1 MSSDTVETAP
11 TSGDRPDAASLAR
24 AVRYGDLRAADVVAA
39 SLERARA
46 VQGALNAFTA
56 IDEAGA
62 SRAAEAIDRARAAGE
77 SLPPLAGVPVV
88 IKDMTPTAGLP
99 TTLGSWTTDDGVD
112 GPGGGEDAPIVARLR
127 AAGAVVVAKST
138 TPEFAHSS
146 LTSSPRHGATRNPWD
161 PSRTCGGSSGGSAVA
176 VATGVAPFAEG
187 TDMGGSVRIP
197 AGACGTVGLKPS
209 LGRIPMTILPT
220 PIDTISHFGPLA
232 GSVADAVAFT
242 AATAGP
248 SDLDLLSQVRPFD
261 ASACAPASLEGVRIA
276 HSPDLGYCAVSDA
289 VRTCLERALDRL
301 RDAGATVAEVRLPW
315 TREALDAWLVK
326 WGVLLAMFPSG
337 RGRENR
343 ARMDPALVELIER
356 GERTSALELKRTE
369 LVQASMAADMA
380 AVMAEHDALAC
391 PTNAI
396 EAPSVDA
403 TDADFEGADEAG
415 RLTTF
420 DMAHAFNMVPTYPVI
435 SLPAGL
441 SFAGL
446 PVGLQLVGPRYRD
459 ERLLALAGGVERA
472 LGTPPAPPSWSSTA
486 RRPPRGV

>member
-1 MSSDTVETAP
+1 MSEERS
-11 TSGDRPDAASLAR
+11 DAASLAR
-24 AVRYGDLRAADVVAA
+24 AVRDGDRSAADVVAA
-39 SLERARA
+39 SLERARE
-46 VQGALNAFTA
+46 VQGALNAFTV
-56 IDEAGA
+56 IDETGA
-62 SRAAEAIDRARAAGE
+62 ARAAEAIDRSRAAGE
-77 SLPPLAGVPVV
+77 ALPPLAGVPVV

-99 TTLGSWTTDDGVD
+99 TTLGSWTTGDGVD
-112 GPGGGEDAPIVARLR
+112 GFDGGEDALIVARLR
-127 AAGAVVVAKST
+127 GAGAIVVAKST

-146 LTSSPRHGATRNPWD
+146 LTGSPRYGTTRNPWD

-197 AGACGTVGLKPS
+197 AGACGAVGFKPG

-261 ASACAPASLEGVRIA
+261 ASACAPVTLEGVRIA
-276 HSPDLGYCAVSDA
+276 YSPDLGYCAVSDA
-289 VRTCLERALDRL
+289 VRACLEVALDRL
-301 RDAGATVAEVRLPW
+301 RGAGATVTEVRLPW
-315 TREALDAWLVK
+315 TRETLDAWLIK

-337 RGRENR
+337 RGAANR
-343 ARMDPALVELIER
+343 ARMDPALVALIER

-369 LVQASMAADMA
+369 LVQASMAADLG

-396 EAPSVDA
+396 EAPCVDA
-403 TDADFEGADEAG
+403 TDADFEGVDGSG

-441 SFAGL
+441 SAAGL

-459 ERLLALAGGVERA
+459 ERLLALAGGIERA
-472 LGTPPAPPSWSSTA
+472 LGASPAPPS
-486 RRPPRGV
+486 RPPVV